1 MKKLGMVLGVLFL
14 LLIAAM
20 MTIPMVVDVDKYRPQ
35 IVDTA
40 NGQLNGKLEL
50 GKLSL
55 SLWGQVRVEVG
66 GLKLADAAGHEVV
79 SVNNAYF
86 HIPFLSLLSGSP
98 EVNFKMENPELLVVK
113 DKSGKLNVASL
124 MKQDGSSAQAAPQSA
139 TTQTPT
145 AKASNTPSQP
155 VNVPG
160 IAARA
165 RLGFELMDANV
176 TYKDE
181 TTGLAS
187 EFKNLNFVAHDLSL
201 SHPSKIQFWSDLDTK
216 MGKTLSVKGPAKF
229 DGELNPTVSN
239 GKLDH
244 LSMTAHLNLDD
255 LEISIPGTFEKK
267 KGIPAN
273 VEVAITGSE
282 KEMKIEKIN
291 AKFFNAEI
299 KSSGSLTNLQN
310 PGAMAV
316 NYQVSSNTIELKSWN
331 ELMPTLSEYQLGGT
345 ASLSANITGPISKLN
360 YQAKLKVEGLTAKAP
375 KLKAEPRF
383 DATIDVATD
392 QIQSLLLTM
401 KAPGND
407 LTVKGK
413 VISFNAPQVNI
424 DVTSSSLDLDQL
436 VEWPAKPQ
444 KGAAQAAGEKPAAG
458 DNAAKSPAPSEDTDA
473 MLDPLRTKPLALKTT
488 ANVNVDMKMIKA
500 QGVTINNLQTR
511 LTFKDLIAAMDNL
524 SLRIFSGAMKSNFS
538 ANLKPKTPTY
548 HFTASGSGLDLN
560 EAVASQ
566 MATLKNTVIGKA
578 NFDAKGEGA
587 SFNPD
592 PAKANLKMSG
602 NFKITNAEFTSIDVG
617 KMTVDALMGSLG
629 GLSSKVPGL
638 SGKQVNAPSKA
649 MKYDSVASNFGV
661 TNGTF
666 SMPDFVAKA
675 TPNQGIDLK
684 GNTQIG
690 LKDMS
695 LKAEWQ
701 VIDTYNLTK
710 AKDISVSQSGLQV
723 NHILAEGNGPVQF
736 PVTVGCTVIQPCYKY
751 GDVAGYLAKVALNNV
766 TQSAKGQLGSQAV
779 QKALGNNVSPAIK
792 DKLKH
797 LFGQ

>member
-1 MKKLGMVLGVLFL
+1 VKKLGMILGVLFL
-14 LLIAAM
+14 LVIAAM
-20 MTIPMVVDVDKYRPQ
+20 MIIPMVVDVDKYRPQ
-35 IVDTA
+35 IVSTA
-40 NGQLNGKLEL
+40 NDQLDGKLDL

-55 SLWGQVRVEVG
+55 SLWGRVRIEVA
-66 GLKLADAAGHEVV
+66 GLKLTDAAGNEVI

-86 HIPFLSLLSGSP
+86 HVSFLSLLTGSP
-98 EVNFKMENPELLVVK
+98 EVNFKMENPNLLVVK

-124 MKQDGSSAQAAPQSA
+124 MKSEGGDVQGASQG
-139 TTQTPT
+139 TTSQTPT
-145 AKASNTPSQP
+145 TKNAAAPSASMQIPA
-155 VNVPG
+155 V
-160 IAARA
+160 AARA
-165 RLGFELMDANV
+165 RLGLELMDATVN
-176 TYKDE
+176 YKDE
-181 TTGLAS
+181 TTGLSS

-201 SHPSKIQFWSDLDTK
+201 SHPSQIQFWSDLDTK
-216 MGKTLSVKGPAKF
+216 MGKTLTVKGPAKF
-229 DGELNPTVSN
+229 DGELDPSVTG

-244 LSMTAHLNLDD
+244 LHMTAHLNLDD
-255 LEISIPGTFEKK
+255 LAISVPGTFEKS
-267 KGIPAN
+267 KGVPAN

-282 KEMKIEKIN
+282 KEMKIEKVD

-299 KSSGSLTNLQN
+299 KSSGSVTSLQN
-310 PGAMAV
+310 PANATV
-316 NYQVSSNTIELKSWN
+316 SYQVSSNTIELKSWN
-331 ELMPTLSEYQLGGT
+331 ELLPMLKEYELGGT
-345 ASLSANITGPISKLN
+345 ASLSANVTGPVSKLN
-360 YQAKLKVEGLTAKAP
+360 YQAKLKVEGLTAKTP

-392 QIQSLLLTM
+392 QIQNLLLTM

-413 VISFNAPQVNI
+413 VVSFSAPQVNI
-424 DVTSSSLDLDQL
+424 DVTSNSLDLDQL

-444 KGAAQAAGEKPAAG
+444 KGAPQATETQAAPQGAG
-458 DNAAKSPAPSEDTDA
+458 GSAAKTEDMDA
-473 MLDPLRTKPLALKTT
+473 SLDPLRTNPVAMKTV
-488 ANVNVDMKMIKA
+488 ANVNVDMKMIRA
-500 QGVTINNLQTR
+500 QGVKIDNLQTR
-511 LTFKDLIAAMDNL
+511 LTFKDLVAAMDNL
-524 SLRIFSGAMKSNFS
+524 SLRLFGGAMKSNFS

-548 HFTASGSGLDLN
+548 HFTASGSALDLN

-592 PAKANLKMSG
+592 PAKANLKMNG

-638 SGKQVNAPSKA
+638 SNKQINPPSKN
-649 MKYDSVASNFGV
+649 MKYDSVSSNFGV

-684 GNTQIG
+684 GSTQIG

-701 VIDTYNLTK
+701 VIDTYNVTH
-710 AKDISVSQSGLQV
+710 AKDIAVSQGGLQV

-751 GDVAGYLAKVALNNV
+751 GDVAGYLAKIALNNV
-766 TQSAKGQLGSQAV
+766 AQSARGQLGSQAI
-779 QKALGNNVSPAIK
+779 QKALGNNASPAIK